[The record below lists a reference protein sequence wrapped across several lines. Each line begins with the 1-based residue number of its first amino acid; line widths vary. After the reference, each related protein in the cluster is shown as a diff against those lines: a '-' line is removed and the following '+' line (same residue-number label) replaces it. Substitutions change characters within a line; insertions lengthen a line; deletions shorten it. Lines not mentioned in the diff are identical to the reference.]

1 MSEESHVRNIRG
13 RFIKKSDPLKK
24 SLSITDFNL
33 MEICDATITYA
44 DNINSNII
52 HNRLHPTQ
60 DINESIRASVEI
72 ETIFEPA
79 EFRPVIK
86 PLDFTQEWI
95 KQKKRLH
102 SRHSRHD
109 EDDEID
115 IEMESIARKLR
126 KKFNSDSDKKS
137 KNSEA
142 NETKKIGEQ
151 LDFVSDIDSDTLEQF
166 NDLAPLTQPSD
177 RENKPVPKDE
187 LNALDDPNDIGAEA
201 IETAEQTPERSI
213 DPNVPIQQDQI
224 IQEPLMTRD
233 RDFPPQNSAPPIP
246 QEQPNQ
252 NQSID
257 PKVEIDKE
265 NIYQKARSDGFEDG
279 YRYGEEK
286 AMLVVEEKV
295 SMILSELA
303 NVVKEFEGL
312 KGNILASTQE
322 NFQTVCQSLLES
334 LLQKEFEMNPD
345 SFTKVIQKAIAEAV
359 PDDEFKILVSQDSY
373 ERLKS
378 HIPEDLLQKI
388 KVDQEL
394 DDHNFKIESQLSVVD
409 GNIRQMITDLLE
421 QADLALFQDEDDKVG

>member
-1 MSEESHVRNIRG
+1 M
-13 RFIKKSDPLKK
+13 
-24 SLSITDFNL
+24 
-33 MEICDATITYA
+33 
-44 DNINSNII
+44 
-52 HNRLHPTQ
+52 
-60 DINESIRASVEI
+60 
-72 ETIFEPA
+72 
-79 EFRPVIK
+79 IK